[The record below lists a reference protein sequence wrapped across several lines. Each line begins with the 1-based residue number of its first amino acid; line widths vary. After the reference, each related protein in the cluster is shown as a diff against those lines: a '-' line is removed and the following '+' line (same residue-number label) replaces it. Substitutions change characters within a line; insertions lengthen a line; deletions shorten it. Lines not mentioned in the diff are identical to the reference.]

1 MHRVLVA
8 AVSVVVSAVVLAGCA
23 LVPPGSPPGPEV
35 TSPGASGL
43 SVEPTAT
50 PAVPTETALV
60 YFVRDSTGGLRL
72 GREERQVPAADPVA
86 GAVQTM
92 LAGPVDPDY
101 TNPWPSTAAVIAVTT
116 SGDVTTVNLNA
127 DAWPS
132 GLDARTMHAM
142 ADQLVWTVTE
152 QTGADGAVAL
162 QIDGRPV
169 GEWGDLTWSGNLR
182 RADPFAARVLV
193 SIDSPVDGATVASP
207 VTISGDAA
215 VYEAVL
221 PWRVLDAAGAEVQTG
236 SARTAMGQE
245 FADYAFT
252 VTLPPGEYT
261 VEIREDDV
269 GDGEGHQPDVDTRAF
284 TVSG

>member
-116 SGDVTTVNLNA
+116 SGDVTTVNLNT

-132 GLDARTMHAM
+132 GLDARTLHAM

-182 RADPFAARVLV
+182 RAGDISYGEMRSYFVQEKVMEGRSILGLYPPTDEKSRTDFA
-193 SIDSPVDGATVASP
+193 
-207 VTISGDAA
+207 
-215 VYEAVL
+215 E
-221 PWRVLDAAGAEVQTG
+221 WRKAKG
-236 SARTAMGQE
+236 R
-245 FADYAFT
+245 
-252 VTLPPGEYT
+252 
-261 VEIREDDV
+261 
-269 GDGEGHQPDVDTRAF
+269 
-284 TVSG
+284 